1 MPSYSGVWTLTAV
14 YQAVG
19 AGNWP
24 DATAPIGLF
33 GGGGAGGITNS
44 IDKIIITTTGNATD
58 FGDLTQAR
66 EYLGGCSSSVRG
78 VFAGG
83 ELDPGIGLNS
93 NVIDYVT
100 IATVGNATD
109 FGDLT
114 AVTGFISGCSSSTR
128 GLFGGGNAGGV
139 TSAISYITI
148 ASTGNSTTFGNLTVA
163 RQSLAACS
171 SNTRGVFGGGDTS
184 GGLTGTN
191 VIDYVTIA
199 STGNATD
206 FGDLIA
212 AKSNN
217 VGCSSSTR
225 GLFAGGYIN
234 TNVIQYITIATTG
247 NATDFGDLLNALY
260 DYGAC
265 ASTTRGVFA
274 GGYVTN
280 VIQYV
285 TIATTGDA
293 TDFGDLPYSYKFA
306 LAGCS
311 NAHGGL

>member
-1 MPSYSGVWTLTAV
+1 MPSYSGVWTLTAQ

-33 GGGGAGGITNS
+33 GGGGIGGITNS

-114 AVTGFISGCSSSTR
+114 AVTGFIS
-128 GLFGGGNAGGV
+128 
-139 TSAISYITI
+139 
-148 ASTGNSTTFGNLTVA
+148 
-163 RQSLAACS
+163 
-171 SNTRGVFGGGDTS
+171 
-184 GGLTGTN
+184 
-191 VIDYVTIA
+191 
-199 STGNATD
+199 
-206 FGDLIA
+206 
-212 AKSNN
+212 
-217 VGCSSSTR
+217 GCSSSTR